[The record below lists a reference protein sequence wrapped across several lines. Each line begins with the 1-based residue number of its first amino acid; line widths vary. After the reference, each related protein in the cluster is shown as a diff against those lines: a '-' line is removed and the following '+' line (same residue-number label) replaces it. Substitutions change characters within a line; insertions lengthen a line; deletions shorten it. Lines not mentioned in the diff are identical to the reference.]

1 MALQSKITVYAALV
15 GVVALMGGIFYY
27 GNLDTVQIEQVEIEL
42 INVELRDV
50 DTINNQAKFDVT
62 FLVKNPSDKTFTVPL
77 IEYQLYGDG
86 ILWGSGQ
93 YSTVDISMPGRAGFF
108 PDVELPLKNV
118 FVLEK
123 SEVNSEIYQDAIENR
138 ITSFS
143 AEGSITTQSAW
154 MTIEKEFKTGF

>member
-1 MALQSKITVYAALV
+1 MTIYVALAGCL
-15 GVVALMGGIFYY
+15 ALMGGIFYY
-27 GNLDTVQIEQVEIEL
+27 GNLDSVEIEQVEIEL
-42 INVELRDV
+42 TNVELRDV

-86 ILWGSGQ
+86 ILLGSGQ

-123 SEVNSEIYQDAIENR
+123 SKVNSEIYQDAIENR
-138 ITSFS
+138 INGFS
-143 AEGSITTQSAW
+143 AEGIVTTQSSW

>member
-1 MALQSKITVYAALV
+1 MALQSKMIIYVALA
-15 GVVALMGGIFYY
+15 GCLALMGGIFYY
-27 GNLDTVQIEQVEIEL
+27 GNLDSVEIEQVELALTNE
-42 INVELRDV
+42 ELRDV

-123 SEVNSEIYQDAIENR
+123 SKVNSEIYQDAIENK

-143 AEGSITTQSAW
+143 AEGSITTQSSW
-154 MTIEKEFKTGF
+154 MTIEKEFKTEF

>member
-1 MALQSKITVYAALV
+1 MALQSKMTIYVALA
-15 GVVALMGGIFYY
+15 GCLALMGGIFYY
-27 GNLDTVQIEQVEIEL
+27 GNLDSVEIEQVEIEL
-42 INVELRDV
+42 TSVELRDV

-123 SEVNSEIYQDAIENR
+123 SKVNSEIYQDAIENR

-143 AEGSITTQSAW
+143 AEGSITTQSSW

>member
-1 MALQSKITVYAALV
+1 MALQSKMIIYVALA
-15 GVVALMGGIFYY
+15 GCLALMGGIFYY
-27 GNLDTVQIEQVEIEL
+27 GNLDSVEIEQVEIEL
-42 INVELRDV
+42 TNVELRDV

-86 ILWGSGQ
+86 ILLGSGQ

-123 SEVNSEIYQDAIENR
+123 SKVNSEIYQDAIENR

-143 AEGSITTQSAW
+143 AQGSITTQSSW

>member
-1 MALQSKITVYAALV
+1 MALQSKMTIYVALA
-15 GVVALMGGIFYY
+15 GCLALMGGIFYY
-27 GNLDTVQIEQVEIEL
+27 GNLDSVEIEQVEIEL

-50 DTINNQAKFDVT
+50 STIDNQAKFDVT

-86 ILWGSGQ
+86 ILLGSGQ

-123 SEVNSEIYQDAIENR
+123 SKVNSEIYQDAIENK
-138 ITSFS
+138 INSFS
-143 AEGSITTQSAW
+143 AEGSITTQSSW

>member
-1 MALQSKITVYAALV
+1 MALQSKMIIYVALA
-15 GVVALMGGIFYY
+15 GCLALMGGIFYY
-27 GNLDTVQIEQVEIEL
+27 GNLDSVQIEQVEIEL
-42 INVELRDV
+42 TNVELRDV

-123 SEVNSEIYQDAIENR
+123 SKVNSEIYQDAIENK
-138 ITSFS
+138 INSFS
-143 AEGSITTQSAW
+143 AEGSITTQSSW

>member
-1 MALQSKITVYAALV
+1 MALQSKMIIYVALA
-15 GVVALMGGIFYY
+15 GCLALMGGIFYY
-27 GNLDTVQIEQVEIEL
+27 GNLDSVEIEQVEIEL
-42 INVELRDV
+42 TNVELRDV
-50 DTINNQAKFDVT
+50 DIINNQAKFDVT

-86 ILWGSGQ
+86 ILLGSGQ

-123 SEVNSEIYQDAIENR
+123 SKVNSEIYQDAIENK
-138 ITSFS
+138 INSFS
-143 AEGSITTQSAW
+143 AEGSITTQSSW

>member
-1 MALQSKITVYAALV
+1 MAFQSKMIIYVALA
-15 GVVALMGGIFYY
+15 GCLALMGGIFYY
-27 GNLDTVQIEQVEIEL
+27 GNLDSVEIEQVEIEL
-42 INVELRDV
+42 TNVELRDV

-86 ILWGSGQ
+86 ILLGSGQ

-123 SEVNSEIYQDAIENR
+123 SKVNSEIYQDAIENK
-138 ITSFS
+138 INSFS
-143 AEGSITTQSAW
+143 AEGSITTQSSW

>member
-1 MALQSKITVYAALV
+1 MTVYAAIAAML
-15 GVVALMGGIFYY
+15 ALMGGIVFY
-27 GNLDTVQIEQVEIEL
+27 GSLDVPEIETTEIEL
-42 INVELRDV
+42 QSVEVVEVNTVENR
-50 DTINNQAKFDVT
+50 AKLEVV

-86 ILWGSGQ
+86 ILLGSGQ

-123 SEVNSEIYQDAIENR
+123 SKVNSEIYQDAIENR

-143 AEGSITTQSAW
+143 AEGSITTQSSW

>member
-1 MALQSKITVYAALV
+1 MALQSKMIIYVALA
-15 GVVALMGGIFYY
+15 GCLALMGGIFYY

-42 INVELRDV
+42 TNVELRDV

-86 ILWGSGQ
+86 ILLGSGQ

-123 SEVNSEIYQDAIENR
+123 SKVNSEIYQDAIENR

-143 AEGSITTQSAW
+143 AEGSITTQSSW

>member
-1 MALQSKITVYAALV
+1 MVLQSKMTVYAALA
-15 GVVALMGGIFYY
+15 GVLALMGGIFYY
-27 GNLDTVQIEQVEIEL
+27 GNLDSVQIEQVEIEL

-62 FLVKNPSDKTFTVPL
+62 FLVNNPSDKTFTVPL
-77 IEYQLYGDG
+77 IGYQLYGDG
-86 ILWGSGQ
+86 TLLGSGQ

-108 PDVELPLKNV
+108 PGVELPLKSI
-118 FVLEK
+118 FILDK
-123 SEVNSEIYQDAIENR
+123 SEVNSEIYQDAIENK

-143 AEGSITTQSAW
+143 AEGSITTQSSW

>member
-1 MALQSKITVYAALV
+1 MALQNKKIVYAALV
-15 GVVALMGGIFYY
+15 GVLALMGGIFYY

-42 INVELRDV
+42 TNVELIDV
-50 DTINNQAKFDVT
+50 DTINNQAKFNVT

-86 ILWGSGQ
+86 ILLGSGQ
-93 YSTVDISMPGRAGFF
+93 YSTVDISMPGRAAFF
-108 PDVELPLKNV
+108 PGVELHLKNV

-123 SEVNSEIYQDAIENR
+123 SEVDSEIYQDVIENR

-143 AEGSITTQSAW
+143 AEGSITTQSSW

>member
-1 MALQSKITVYAALV
+1 MALQSKMTVYAPLV
-15 GVVALMGGIFYY
+15 GVFALMGGIFYY
-27 GNLDTVQIEQVEIEL
+27 GNLDTVHIEQVEIEL

-50 DTINNQAKFDVT
+50 STIDDQAEFDVT

-86 ILWGSGQ
+86 ILLGSGE
-93 YSTVDISMPGRAGFF
+93 YSTVDIAMPGRAAFF
-108 PDVELPLKNV
+108 PGVELPLKNI

-123 SEVNSEIYQDAIENR
+123 TEVNSEIYQDAIENK

-143 AEGSITTQSAW
+143 AEGSITAQSSW
-154 MTIEKEFKTGF
+154 MTIEKEFKTGY

>member
-1 MALQSKITVYAALV
+1 MALQSKMIIYVALA
-15 GVVALMGGIFYY
+15 GCLALMGGIFYY
-27 GNLDTVQIEQVEIEL
+27 GNLDCVEIEQVELEL
-42 INVELRDV
+42 SSVALRDH
-50 DTINNQAKFDVT
+50 DTINNQAKFNVT

-123 SEVNSEIYQDAIENR
+123 SKVNSEIYQDAIENR

-154 MTIEKEFKTGF
+154 MTIDKEFKTGF

>member
-1 MALQSKITVYAALV
+1 MALQSKMTVYAALV
-15 GVVALMGGIFYY
+15 GVMALMGGIFYY
-27 GNLDTVQIEQVEIEL
+27 GSLDNVSLEQVEIEL
-42 INVELRDV
+42 TNVELRDIN
-50 DTINNQAKFDVT
+50 TIDNQAKFEVT

-77 IEYQLYGDG
+77 IGYQLYGDG
-86 ILWGSGQ
+86 ILLGSGL
-93 YSTVDISMPGRAGFF
+93 YSTIDISMPGRATFLPG
-108 PDVELPLKNV
+108 VELPLKNV

-154 MTIEKEFKTGF
+154 MTIDKEFKTGF

>member
-1 MALQSKITVYAALV
+1 MALQSKMTIYVALA
-15 GVVALMGGIFYY
+15 GCLALMGGIFYY
-27 GNLDTVQIEQVEIEL
+27 GNLDSVEIEQVEIEL

-50 DTINNQAKFDVT
+50 STIDNQAKFDVT

-86 ILWGSGQ
+86 ILLGSGQ

-123 SEVNSEIYQDAIENR
+123 SKVNSEIYQDAIENR

-143 AEGSITTQSAW
+143 AEGSITTQSSW

>member
-15 GVVALMGGIFYY
+15 GVVALMGGIFFY
-27 GNLDTVQIEQVEIEL
+27 GSLDNVQLEQVEIEL

-50 DTINNQAKFDVT
+50 STKDNQAKFDIT

-86 ILWGSGQ
+86 ILLGSGE
-93 YSTVDISMPGRAGFF
+93 YSTVDIAMPGRAAFF
-108 PDVELPLKNV
+108 PGVELPLKNI

-123 SEVNSEIYQDAIENR
+123 SEVNSEIYQNAIENR
-138 ITSFS
+138 INSFS
-143 AEGSITTQSAW
+143 AEGSITTQSSW
-154 MTIEKEFKTGF
+154 MTVDKEFKTGF